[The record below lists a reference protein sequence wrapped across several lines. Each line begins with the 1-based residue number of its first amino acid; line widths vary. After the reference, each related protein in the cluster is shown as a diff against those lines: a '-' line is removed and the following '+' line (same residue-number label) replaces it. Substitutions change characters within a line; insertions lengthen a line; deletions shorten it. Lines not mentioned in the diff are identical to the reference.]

1 MDGDMRTSFPEA
13 AAAAVAGGGQVK
25 QTAGAAAA
33 QQTGLAAPSFSEA
46 EAAWLE
52 LLNDAARGL
61 PVARDPGSEAAPPPL
76 LLELPAAVAGG
87 SDMPQPPPLVPT
99 ASVHPSEPAVPVKLQ

>member
-1 MDGDMRTSFPEA
+1 MDGDTRTPFPEA
-13 AAAAVAGGGQVK
+13 AAAAIAGGGQAK
-25 QTAGAAAA
+25 QTAGGAAA

-52 LLNDAARGL
+52 LLNDAARGV
-61 PVARDPGSEAAPPPL
+61 PVASDPGLDAALPL
-76 LLELPAAVAGG
+76 LLELPAAAAGG
-87 SDMPQPPPLVPT
+87 SHMRQPLPPGPA